1 MQVVLNGEPREI
13 PDNLSLE
20 ALVGHLQLKAERV
33 AIERNREIIKR
44 ERWSE
49 VQVAPGDELEIVHLV
64 GGG

>member
-20 ALVGHLQLKAERV
+20 ALVGHLQLKVERV

>member
-20 ALVGHLQLKAERV
+20 ALVGYLQLKVERV